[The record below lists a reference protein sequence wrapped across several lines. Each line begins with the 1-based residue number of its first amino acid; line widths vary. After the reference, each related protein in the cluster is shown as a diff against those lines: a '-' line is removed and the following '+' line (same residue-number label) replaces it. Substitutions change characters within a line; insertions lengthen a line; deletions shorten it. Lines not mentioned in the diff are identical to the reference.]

1 MIYEL
6 KYIHYEIHY
15 EIKNVIIGIQ
25 QLVLSGQIS
34 EALRLVYSS
43 YPGLLEAHKEL
54 LFRLKCQQFVEMLV
68 GNDAKELYE
77 QTGSPT
83 TSLHSPAPSLH
94 SPVSHSP
101 TPPLQ
106 SPSMTPLRTTMH
118 SRSSL
123 SVTNGTAAANGLVH
137 TNGVESEDSE
147 VEEDKMEVEH
157 NSPLCS
163 PHSDCGEYPD
173 SILLV

>member
-1 MIYEL
+1 MY
-6 KYIHYEIHY
+6 
-15 EIKNVIIGIQ
+15 VIAEIQ

-43 YPGLLEAHKEL
+43 YPGLLETRKEL

-68 GNDAKELYE
+68 GNDSKELYE
-77 QTGSPT
+77 QTSSPT

-106 SPSMTPLRTTMH
+106 SPSVTPLRTAMH

-123 SVTNGTAAANGLVH
+123 SVTNGTASNGLVH

-147 VEEDKMEVEH
+147 AEEDTMEVEH
-157 NSPLCS
+157 HSPLCS

-173 SILLV
+173 SILFSLLIVMSLQM

>member
-1 MIYEL
+1 MFSE
-6 KYIHYEIHY
+6 
-15 EIKNVIIGIQ
+15 IQ

-43 YPGLLEAHKEL
+43 YPGLLETHKEL

-77 QTGSPT
+77 QTNSPT

-94 SPVSHSP
+94 SHSP

-106 SPSMTPLRTTMH
+106 SPSMASLRTTLH
-118 SRSSL
+118 DSRSSL
-123 SVTNGTAAANGLVH
+123 SVTNGTATSASNGLVH

-147 VEEDKMEVEH
+147 GEEDKMEVEH

-173 SILLV
+173 SILIVY